1 MQNMNNNNMS
11 NIKNILIT
19 NVDPDLS
26 SDEVSTI
33 LYNLGLVIV
42 NEVKLIKQTEY
53 NYLNHYE
60 IEVCS
65 AYVKIHSWR
74 NTDDA
79 ENMIQKLEQFKS
91 CSIIRDGAY
100 DNIWKV
106 FNNDLSEE
114 CTEETKSESWG
125 KN

>member
-1 MQNMNNNNMS
+1 MS

-33 LYNLGLVIV
+33 LYNLGLVMV
-42 NEVKLIKQTEY
+42 NEVKLIKHTEY
-53 NYLNHYE
+53 NYFYHCEME
-60 IEVCS
+60 ICS
-65 AYVKIHSWR
+65 AYVKINSWH

-79 ENMIQKLEQFKS
+79 ENMIQQLEQFKS

-114 CTEETKSESWG
+114 CTEETKSESG
-125 KN
+125 EELN